1 MKPCL
6 LLLCLALTAC
16 DKPADNGYAGYAEG
30 DYVRLT
36 APLAG
41 TLTALH
47 VQRGGQAQAG
57 APAFVLEQA
66 SETAGAQEAQ
76 SRVARAQAQLADL
89 RKGARPD
96 ELAALAAELRAADAA
111 LALSRADLARDR
123 KLVDAHFLAQAR
135 LDEANA
141 AVRRDQARADQARA
155 RLRVGHDAAR
165 PDLIAAATRE
175 VEAAQAQ
182 LAQAQWR
189 TQQKTQ
195 TVPVAGFV
203 ADITYRVGEWVPAG
217 APVVTLLPP
226 QNVKAR
232 FFLPQDRLGQVRLGM
247 PVHIACDGCGAPLA
261 GHVTFIAGE
270 AEYTAPLIYSKENR
284 AALVFMLEAKPDD
297 AQAARLHPGQPLTV
311 AFAGR

>member
-261 GHVTFIAGE
+261 APRHVHRRQ

-297 AQAARLHPGQPLTV
+297 AKQAARCIR
-311 AFAGR
+311 ASR